1 MLMHYGKSHG
11 IRRNVIPLLA
21 LPLTSCVTLVSLTFL
36 GFSVP
41 PPEARGGD
49 ELHARFRTE
58 RIVPPISRALCKE
71 HCKKHMGK
79 ASERTG
85 CVHELCFQAGLWG
98 HCRAPRVL
106 CGCPCALL

>member
-21 LPLTSCVTLVSLTFL
+21 LPLTSCMTVVSLAFL

-58 RIVPPISRALCKE
+58 RIVRALYKE
-71 HCKKHMGK
+71 H
-79 ASERTG
+79 
-85 CVHELCFQAGLWG
+85 
-98 HCRAPRVL
+98 
-106 CGCPCALL
+106 